1 MATGT
6 PTSEG
11 ARDEEPAERPPRT
24 RALPEIDQLAG
35 APCRCLPD
43 PQGDWLPCAYC
54 GLKQAS
60 GKDFCGF
67 CGHRWVTAADA

>member
-1 MATGT
+1 M
-6 PTSEG
+6 
-11 ARDEEPAERPPRT
+11 
-24 RALPEIDQLAG
+24 PEIDVLAG

-54 GLKQAS
+54 GLKQAP

-67 CGHRWVTAADA
+67 CGHRWVTAPDD

>member
-1 MATGT
+1 MAGSTK
-6 PTSEG
+6 SG
-11 ARDEEPAERPPRT
+11 AAARLDDPAAASSGSRT
-24 RALPEIDQLAG
+24 LSQLDVLAG

-54 GLKQAS
+54 GLKQAP

-67 CGHRWVTAADA
+67 CGHRWATAPDA